1 MPDMQTWYAKKAEE
15 QKRLYEQ
22 YGKSLEKEHTG
33 EYVAITPDGQTIIG
47 KWMGEVLHDAVDAFG
62 PDNFAMARIGYP
74 TLARWL
80 PYAV

>member
-47 KWMGEVLHDAVDAFG
+47 KWMGEVLHDAVDALQQHCC
-62 PDNFAMARIGYP
+62 NNSI
-74 TLARWL
+74 
-80 PYAV
+80 